1 MAIIFF
7 ALAFV
12 LILVASF
19 MLWSLSYKNK
29 KNKNWERPPVAA
41 DSGV

>member
-12 LILVASF
+12 LILIALF
-19 MLWSLSYKNK
+19 LTWSGRNKDK
-29 KNKNWERPPVAA
+29 KNEGWERPPVTNDA
-41 DSGV
+41 GI